1 MDLGLRDK
9 KAIITG
15 ATKGIGR
22 QILEA
27 LIAEGCNVA
36 TCSRSIE
43 DVEMTKEKVST
54 SKAKVFGDVCDIRDK
69 DEYAGWIDKMVEE
82 MEGVDIFIPNVSAG
96 GGMDSERNWWKNF
109 EADILGTVRGVEAV
123 VPHMKEGGGGAI
135 TMIGTTASLET
146 FAGPQSYN
154 AMKAALYT
162 YSGQLAQF
170 HGADGIRCNIVS
182 PGPIEFP
189 GGSWDMIRDTIPKF
203 YESTIRDHPT
213 RRLGKPHEV
222 AKCVVFISSP
232 AASWVNGANLVVDG
246 GFTKRIQF

>member
-9 KAIITG
+9 RAIITG

-22 QILEA
+22 QILEL

-43 DVEMTKEKVST
+43 DVEACIEKAST
-54 SKAKVFGDVCDIRDK
+54 RKAQVFGDVCDIRDQE
-69 DEYAGWIDKMVEE
+69 EYAAWIDKMVEQ
-82 MEGVDIFIPNVSAG
+82 MDGVDIFIPNVSAG
-96 GGMDSERNWWKNF
+96 GGMDSEKNWWKNF
-109 EADILGTVRGVEAV
+109 EADVLGTVRGVEAV
-123 VPHMKEGGGGAI
+123 IPHMKENGGGAI

-146 FAGPQSYN
+146 FAGPQAYN
-154 AMKAALYT
+154 ALKASLYT
-162 YSGQLAQF
+162 YSKQLGQF